1 MASGSLYPF
10 ARQLG
15 NVAKEMFNV
24 RIYRTAMGSN
34 FGRVDVVVLD
44 EELSPLEVDK
54 YMTAKQ
60 AKKDQLRAIDTARR
74 SARTM
79 RGIDERMRRWLRI
92 FDKPDIS
99 RKGKRREID
108 HIARSFHLSPTFIKT
123 YLHRKL
129 LNAQKEESPTLGTV
143 PSIPPQLLSCLNH
156 LSVTRHLRVTRV
168 SSRAKLKQSLLRNG
182 QNPQSWKHPWRAW
195 KQTYGRINND
205 TTKQFGST
213 ATAMTDLIA
222 RTNSILADWKTYM
235 RSENGFAL
243 IRIPHPCK
251 TGTFLPKRCV
261 LVPAWVKH
269 TVSPHHYGMIVRF
282 LCEFALEQWPREQL
296 VRMAGLEQ
304 DRVRELFLVPNSGIV
319 ENPFMSNNLWE
330 MDLMFK
336 KWKMNIVVDEWMR
349 RSAEKRKAASSELV

>member
-1 MASGSLYPF
+1 
-10 ARQLG
+10 
-15 NVAKEMFNV
+15 
-24 RIYRTAMGSN
+24 
-34 FGRVDVVVLD
+34 
-44 EELSPLEVDK
+44 
-54 YMTAKQ
+54 
-60 AKKDQLRAIDTARR
+60 
-74 SARTM
+74 
-79 RGIDERMRRWLRI
+79 
-92 FDKPDIS
+92 
-99 RKGKRREID
+99 
-108 HIARSFHLSPTFIKT
+108 
-123 YLHRKL
+123 
-129 LNAQKEESPTLGTV
+129 
-143 PSIPPQLLSCLNH
+143 
-156 LSVTRHLRVTRV
+156 
-168 SSRAKLKQSLLRNG
+168 
-182 QNPQSWKHPWRAW
+182 
-195 KQTYGRINND
+195 
-205 TTKQFGST
+205 
-213 ATAMTDLIA
+213 MTDLIA

-304 DRVRELFLVPNSGIV
+304 DRVREFFLVPNSGIV